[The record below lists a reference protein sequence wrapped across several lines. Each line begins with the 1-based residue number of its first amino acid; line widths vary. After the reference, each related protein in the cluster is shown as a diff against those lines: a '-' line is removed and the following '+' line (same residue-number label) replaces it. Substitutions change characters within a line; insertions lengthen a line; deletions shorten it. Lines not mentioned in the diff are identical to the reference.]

1 MKDRKTTPAISED
14 ECQELLKRSK
24 RVSSAPH
31 PISPLDP
38 KLPILGGS
46 CVAPPEPGPANW
58 KYWRN
63 IESIELWQGLLLSLN
78 IEPTGGG
85 VFIQNMPDE
94 MALIGHRNGGGFI
107 PYEYMDSKGITT
119 EFLSR
124 WHMIRNK
131 LETAYAASGICPSVD
146 LANVIRLPVFAMLA
160 VQFEWAPLP
169 CELATIASSCCTH
182 AGLPELATLPDTKRE
197 SQGTREKPHIKYLA
211 ALHAEYPAATA
222 RELRRLCIAHAKAV
236 GEGDSGPEFPFW
248 IRNND
253 LALKGTTRA
262 IGEGTF
268 SNWFSDAKKLG

>member
-24 RVSSAPH
+24 RVSSAPP

-46 CVAPPEPGPANW
+46 CVAQPEPGPANW

-131 LETAYAASGICPSVD
+131 LETAYAASGLRPSVD
-146 LANVIRLPVFAMLA
+146 LTDFIRLPVFAVLA
-160 VQFEWAPLP
+160 ANFEWEPLP
-169 CELATIASSCCTH
+169 IE
-182 AGLPELATLPDTKRE
+182 
-197 SQGTREKPHIKYLA
+197 LA
-211 ALHAEYPAATA
+211 ALAENSIAQPAPQAPPTTIEIRKRNALIDEVTSFWPSVSVDLNDSVRNGLRDMAKSDKRGYWFVQKAIEWARQRGKIDRTKATA
-222 RELRRLCIAHAKAV
+222 FVSVNDDSVLSPMLR
-236 GEGDSGPEFPFW
+236 
-248 IRNND
+248 
-253 LALKGTTRA
+253 ALL
-262 IGEGTF
+262 
-268 SNWFSDAKKLG
+268 KLP